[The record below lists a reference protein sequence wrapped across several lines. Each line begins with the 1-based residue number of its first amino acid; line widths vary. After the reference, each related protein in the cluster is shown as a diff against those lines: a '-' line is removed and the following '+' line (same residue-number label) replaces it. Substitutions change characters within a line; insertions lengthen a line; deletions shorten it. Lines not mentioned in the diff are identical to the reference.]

1 MTRYFPYLLVGVL
14 FGIVLIKSEAASWY
28 RIQEMFHFQSFH
40 MFGIMF
46 SAILT
51 AFVTT
56 QIIKR
61 LAGKKALDGQLIEIP
76 VKPAGKVSYI
86 AGGIIF
92 GLGWGLIGLC
102 PGPVFALAG
111 TGSIGAIIVLAGA
124 LHGTWL
130 YGGLKQL
137 LPH

>member
-1 MTRYFPYLLVGVL
+1 MTRYFPYLIAGLM
-14 FGIVLIKSEAASWY
+14 FGFVLIKGQAASWY

-46 SAILT
+46 SAI
-51 AFVTT
+51 VTGLISV
-56 QIIKR
+56 QIIKHLSAR
-61 LAGKKALDGQLIEIP
+61 KNLEGQDIEIP
-76 VKPAGKVSYI
+76 IKPDGRKNYI
-86 AGGIIF
+86 YGGLTF
-92 GLGWGLIGLC
+92 GVGWGLVGLC

-111 TGSIGAIIVLAGA
+111 TGSIGALVVLAGA

-130 YGGLKQL
+130 YGALKDK

>member
-1 MTRYFPYLLVGVL
+1 MKRYIPYLLVGMV
-14 FGIVLIKSEAASWY
+14 FGFVLIKSEAASWY

-46 SAILT
+46 SAIIT
-51 AFVTT
+51 ALITT

-61 LAGKKALDGQLIEIP
+61 LGDRKAMDGQPIEIP
-76 VKPAGKVSYI
+76 DKPAGRVSYI
-86 AGGIIF
+86 AGGVVF
-92 GLGWGLIGLC
+92 GVGWGLIGLC

-111 TGSIGAIIVLAGA
+111 TGSIGAIVVLAGA

-130 YGGLKQL
+130 YGALKRY

>member
-1 MTRYFPYLLVGVL
+1 MTRYLPYLLVGTV
-14 FGIVLIKSEAASWY
+14 FGFVMIKSEAASWY

-46 SAILT
+46 SAIVT
-51 AFVTT
+51 AFLAT

-61 LAGKKALDGQLIEIP
+61 LGRQKALNGQEIEIP
-76 VKPAGKVSYI
+76 QKPAGRISYI
-86 AGGIIF
+86 FGGVIF

-102 PGPVFALAG
+102 PGPVFALIG
-111 TGSIGAIIVLAGA
+111 TGSLGALVVLAGA

-130 YGGLKQL
+130 YGALKQYF
-137 LPH
+137 PH